1 KLQSWPLKHVVKC
14 LLFYHPNDPIE
25 LKLTQEQRLK
35 ELYSACVQ
43 SGHQL
48 LLEVIPP
55 AEYGE
60 DDTNISQTLKRFYH
74 LGIKPDWWKLP
85 ALQDKS
91 WKLVS
96 DIILEHDPHCQGVLL
111 LGLSASMEAVKESF
125 VYASKYEI
133 CKGFTVGRT
142 IFYESAKEWMQNKIS
157 DQELVDSVASN
168 YIELIKS
175 WKKYREEGS
184 K

>member
-1 KLQSWPLKHVVKC
+1 
-14 LLFYHPNDPIE
+14 
-25 LKLTQEQRLK
+25 
-35 ELYSACVQ
+35 
-43 SGHQL
+43 
-48 LLEVIPP
+48 
-55 AEYGE
+55 
-60 DDTNISQTLKRFYH
+60 
-74 LGIKPDWWKLP
+74 LP

-91 WKLVS
+91 WKIVS
-96 DIILEHDPHCQGVLL
+96 DIILEHDPYCQGVLL

-168 YIELIKS
+168 YTELIKS

>member
-1 KLQSWPLKHVVKC
+1 
-14 LLFYHPNDPIE
+14 LFYHLDDPIE
-25 LKLTQEQRLK
+25 LRLKQEQRLK

-55 AEYGE
+55 EESEE
-60 DDTNISQTLKRFYH
+60 DASTIPQILKRFYH

-91 WKLVS
+91 WQLAS
-96 DIILEHDPHCQGVLL
+96 DIILSHDPHCQGVLL

-125 VYASKYEI
+125 AGASKYEI
-133 CKGFTVGRT
+133 CKGFIVGRT
-142 IFYESAKEWMQNKIS
+142 IFYEPTKQWMQHKIS
-157 DQELVDSVASN
+157 DQELVDSVAGN
-168 YIELIKS
+168 YIELIKA
-175 WKKYREEGS
+175 WKKYREENS

>member
-1 KLQSWPLKHVVKC
+1 
-14 LLFYHPNDPIE
+14 
-25 LKLTQEQRLK
+25 
-35 ELYSACVQ
+35 
-43 SGHQL
+43 
-48 LLEVIPP
+48 
-55 AEYGE
+55 
-60 DDTNISQTLKRFYH
+60 
-74 LGIKPDWWKLP
+74 
-85 ALQDKS
+85 
-91 WKLVS
+91 
-96 DIILEHDPHCQGVLL
+96 LEHDPHCQGVLL

-168 YIELIKS
+168 YTELVKS